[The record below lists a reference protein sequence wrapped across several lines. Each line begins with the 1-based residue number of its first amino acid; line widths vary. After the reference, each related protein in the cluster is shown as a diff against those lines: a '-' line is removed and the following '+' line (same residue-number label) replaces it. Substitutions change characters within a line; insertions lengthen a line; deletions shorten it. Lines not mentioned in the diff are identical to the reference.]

1 MTFPAHSPETNR
13 ERAPAPDKFR
23 EPGEHQ
29 QEAKTV
35 PKKRICH
42 VIHQDGAGG
51 GPVTVIDHITYFA
64 DCFQL
69 LVLHGGTGGIARACK
84 TLSISHRRIALDRIS
99 RVPIGFT
106 QLLYYFRR
114 FRPDLVMLHG
124 QWAAPVGALAARLCG
139 IKKIVYICHWPA
151 FYTDWDLRRVI
162 RNHLCEAIPSRLAS
176 RVITLSES
184 NYYQYLIRTC
194 VPEGRLLSIP
204 NPIDIENLPA
214 PEEASGIRAQYGW
227 TNDICHIVSVGRLS
241 TQKRLDWLLRSWA
254 AVIRKTSR
262 AKLWIVGDGELE
274 HELKRL
280 AEALQLGDSCIFL
293 GSRPRGVSFVAASDV
308 VAFTSLYEA
317 LGNVALEAMACGK
330 PIVASQVD
338 GIRDSY
344 RDGREGF
351 LVPPG
356 DIQLFAE
363 RLIRLIEEPPLR
375 RKMGEAGKATAREF
389 AKPLIMPRYR
399 SVIDSVLAEP

>member
-1 MTFPAHSPETNR
+1 MTLPTYSSETKSG
-13 ERAPAPDKFR
+13 RALAPDKSQ
-23 EPGEHQ
+23 ELGGHQ
-29 QEAKTV
+29 KEAKSV

-51 GPVTVIDHITYFA
+51 GPVTVINHITSYV

-69 LVLHGGTGGIARACK
+69 LVLHGGSGGIARTCK
-84 TLSISHRRIALDRIS
+84 TLNISHRRIGLDRVS
-99 RVPIGFT
+99 RVPIGFM
-106 QLLYYFRR
+106 QLLYYFWR

-124 QWAAPVGALAARLCG
+124 QWAAPVGAVAARLSG
-139 IKKIVYICHWPA
+139 INKIIYICHWPA

-176 RVITLSES
+176 RVIALSES
-184 NYYQYLIRTC
+184 NYYQYLIRAC

-204 NPIDIENLPA
+204 NPIDIENLPG
-214 PEEASGIRAQYGW
+214 PEEASGIRARYGW
-227 TNDICHIVSVGRLS
+227 ADDTCHIVSVGRLS

-254 AVIRKTSR
+254 TVIRKTSR

-280 AEALQLGDSCIFL
+280 AEELQLGESCVFL
-293 GSRPRGVSFVAASDV
+293 GSRSRGVGFVAASDV

-330 PIVASQVD
+330 PIVASKVD

-363 RLIRLIEEPPLR
+363 RLTRLIEDPLLR
-375 RKMGEAGKATAREF
+375 RKMGEAGKAAAREF

-399 SVIDSVLAEP
+399 RVIDSVLAEP